1 MYNHETFLPLS
12 GNVSRGFGA
21 SRGCSIL
28 GGVYCVLSICGYM
41 FRAYVRL
48 MSLLAQQNDNDLK
61 SSQVLRHILKAGN
74 I

>member
-1 MYNHETFLPLS
+1 MLS
-12 GNVSRGFGA
+12 
-21 SRGCSIL
+21 
-28 GGVYCVLSICGYM
+28 GVYCVLSICGYM